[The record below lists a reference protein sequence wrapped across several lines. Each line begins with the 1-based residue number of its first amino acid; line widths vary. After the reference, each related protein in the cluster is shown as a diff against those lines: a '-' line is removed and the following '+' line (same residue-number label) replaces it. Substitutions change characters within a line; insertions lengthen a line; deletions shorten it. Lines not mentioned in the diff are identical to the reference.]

1 MNMINHHH
9 QQLNNNNNNNIN
21 YNNNNNNNLR
31 TIGDVEGNIVS
42 DNNNDNNDDDGD
54 ISNEDSMLA
63 STVNMSPTHV
73 YSAYH
78 EDSNVGTSRDFFI
91 GK

>member
-1 MNMINHHH
+1 MNMINQHH
-9 QQLNNNNNNNIN
+9 QQLNNNNNND
-21 YNNNNNNNLR
+21 NNNNNNLR

-42 DNNNDNNDDDGD
+42 GNNDNYNNDNDGD
-54 ISNEDSMLA
+54 RSNEDSMLP
-63 STVNMSPTHV
+63 STINMSPTHV

-78 EDSNVGTSRDFFI
+78 EDNSNVGTSRDFFI

>member
-1 MNMINHHH
+1 MNMINQHH
-9 QQLNNNNNNNIN
+9 QQLHNN
-21 YNNNNNNNLR
+21 YNNNNNR

-42 DNNNDNNDDDGD
+42 GNNDNYNNDNDGN

-63 STVNMSPTHV
+63 STINISPTHV

-78 EDSNVGTSRDFFI
+78 EDNSNVGTSRDFFI